1 MSAGRHPLDAPIWEA
16 LHTTH
21 AAMALGD
28 ELAKKYP
35 REVSPLAGLREQSPE
50 AYAALG
56 RLLAPGEA
64 AVLFLTEAPRLP
76 DGWKLVR
83 GGGLEQ
89 RVCETLIE
97 PSRPAPVILPLG
109 SADVPDML
117 ALTKLTIPGPFAS
130 RTIEFGGY
138 VGVRE
143 GGRLLAMTGQRTRPA
158 GFTEVS
164 AVCTHPE
171 ARGRGYAEA
180 LIAHVAKRIFARG
193 EIPFLG
199 VRPDNEGAKRVYE
212 RLGFKLR
219 TTMHLAAVATNYPR
233 G

>member
-1 MSAGRHPLDAPIWEA
+1 MNAGAHPLDAPIWGA

-21 AAMALGD
+21 ASMALGD
-28 ELAKKYP
+28 GLAVRYP
-35 REVSPLAGLREQSPE
+35 REVSPLAALREQSPE
-50 AYAALG
+50 AYASLG

-76 DGWKLVR
+76 DGWTLVR

-89 RVCETLIE
+89 RVCERLVE
-97 PSRPAPVILPLG
+97 PSRPAPEIRPLG
-109 SADVPDML
+109 PADVPDML

-143 GGRLLAMTGQRTRPA
+143 SGRLLAMTGQRTRPA
-158 GFTEVS
+158 GFTEIS
-164 AVCTHPE
+164 AVCTHPD

-180 LIAHVAKRIFARG
+180 LIAAVSRTVFARG
-193 EIPFLG
+193 EVPFLG

-219 TTMHLAAVATNYPR
+219 TVMHLAAVAGPR
-233 G
+233 R

>member
-1 MSAGRHPLDAPIWEA
+1 MSSAVHPLDRPIWEA
-16 LHTTH
+16 LRTTH
-21 AAMALGD
+21 ASMAQGD
-28 ELAKKYP
+28 ELAVRYP
-35 REVSPLAGLREQSPE
+35 RDVSPLAALREQSPE
-50 AYAALG
+50 AYASLG
-56 RLLAPGEA
+56 RRLAPGEA
-64 AVLFLTEAPRLP
+64 AVLFLTEEPRLP
-76 DGWKLVR
+76 EGWTLVR

-89 RVCETLIE
+89 RVCERLVM
-97 PSRPAPVILPLG
+97 PSRPAPEIVPLG
-109 SADVPDML
+109 PADVPDML

-130 RTIEFGGY
+130 RTIELGGY

-158 GFTEVS
+158 GYTEVS
-164 AVCTHPE
+164 AVCTHPD

-180 LIAHVAKRIFARG
+180 LIASVAKSIFARG

-219 TTMHLAAVATNYPR
+219 TVMHLASVAR
-233 G
+233 RR

>member
-1 MSAGRHPLDAPIWEA
+1 MSAPHPLDRPIWGA
-16 LHTTH
+16 LRTAH
-21 AAMALGD
+21 AYMAEGD
-28 ELAKKYP
+28 ELALRYP
-35 REVSPLAGLREQSPE
+35 REVSPLAALREQSPE
-50 AYAALG
+50 AYASLG

-64 AVLFLTEAPRLP
+64 AVLFLTEPPRLP
-76 DGWKLVR
+76 AGWTLVR

-89 RVCETLIE
+89 RVCERLIE
-97 PSRPAPVILPLG
+97 PTRPAPDVQPLG
-109 SADVPDML
+109 PADVPEML
-117 ALTKLTIPGPFAS
+117 ALTKLTIPGPFAA

-143 GGRLLAMTGQRTRPA
+143 GGRLVAMTGQRTRPA

-164 AVCTHPE
+164 AVCTHPD

-180 LIAHVAKRIFARG
+180 LIAVVSRKIFARG
-193 EIPFLG
+193 EVPFLG
-199 VRPDNEGAKRVYE
+199 VRPDNEGAKRVYD

-219 TTMHLAAVATNYPR
+219 TVMHLAAVAMNYPR